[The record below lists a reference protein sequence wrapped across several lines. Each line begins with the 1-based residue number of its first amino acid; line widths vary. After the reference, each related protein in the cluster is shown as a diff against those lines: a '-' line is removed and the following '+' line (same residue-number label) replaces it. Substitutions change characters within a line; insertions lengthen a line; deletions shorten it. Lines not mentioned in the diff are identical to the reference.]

1 MTVVVRERGKRG
13 LLQWYKYNQPALY
26 KRIIARLPSEG
37 GLSAFGLVD
46 PATIATPAPPT
57 RSWTDTFQSVLQSV
71 GQAYLT
77 TQQVKAQ
84 SQIAKIQL
92 QRASEGKPP
101 LDINPAQ
108 YGLAPQVAVG
118 VTDDTKKT
126 VMYVAGGLG
135 LLYVL
140 AQLAKRGR

>member
-1 MTVVVRERGKRG
+1 MTVIVRERGKRG

-26 KRIIARLPSEG
+26 KRIVARLPADG

-57 RSWTDTFQSVLQSV
+57 RSWADTFQSVLQSV

-77 TQQVKAQ
+77 AEQVKAQ
-84 SQIAKIQL
+84 SKIANVQL
-92 QRASEGKPP
+92 QRAVNGQPP

-108 YGLAPQVAVG
+108 YGLTPQVSVG
-118 VTDDTKKT
+118 VTTDTKKT

-140 AQLAKRGR
+140 AQLAKRR